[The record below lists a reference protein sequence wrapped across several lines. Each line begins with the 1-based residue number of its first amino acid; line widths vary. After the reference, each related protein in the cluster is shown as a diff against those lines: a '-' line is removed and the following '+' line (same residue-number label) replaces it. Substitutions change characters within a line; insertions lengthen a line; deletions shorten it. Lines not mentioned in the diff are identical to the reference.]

1 MSKIVDLDAYRERR
15 NDNVDTCVSAIPD
28 NAIVISML
36 DNGDH
41 AFELRGAFRR
51 SRRLTTQ
58 AVVKF
63 LDRILDD

>member
-15 NDNVDTCVSAIPD
+15 TDSADVHMSALPD

-51 SRRLTTQ
+51 SRRLTAQ